1 MSDTDII
8 NQTIQLTLQS
18 IAFAEQ
24 AEWEQLQQNEAKRQ
38 AMITSLNNLDFDD
51 SDASSMRHQ
60 ITQLID
66 LNETLSALCVA
77 EREKMAVE
85 IKHINKGKKATSAY
99 ME

>member
-77 EREKMAVE
+77 ERDKMAVE

-99 ME
+99 MK

>member
-38 AMITSLNNLDFDD
+38 AMITSLNNLDFGD
-51 SDASSMRHQ
+51 SDAGSMRQQ

-77 EREKMAVE
+77 ERDKMAVE

-99 ME
+99 MK

>member
-24 AEWEQLQQNEAKRQ
+24 AEWEQLQQNEATRQ

-51 SDASSMRHQ
+51 NDAGSMRHQ

-77 EREKMAVE
+77 ERDKMAVE

-99 ME
+99 MK